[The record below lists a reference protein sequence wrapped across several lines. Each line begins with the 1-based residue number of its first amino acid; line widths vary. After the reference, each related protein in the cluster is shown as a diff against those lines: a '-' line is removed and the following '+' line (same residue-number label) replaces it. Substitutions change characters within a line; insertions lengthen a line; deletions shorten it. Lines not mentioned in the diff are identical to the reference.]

1 MNQREERINELLLDN
16 RFVDW
21 LINPQSPYT
30 TYWQQWMAASA
41 ENAALAEAARQFL
54 LELRIAENDL
64 EQETQEDS
72 TEQLWGNIRNT
83 IERES
88 TPAPKMHRTAPWK
101 YWLAAAAIAAMALLL
116 GITLSRQ
123 PDHTASPVAKTPR
136 ENQPSQEVIRYNGN
150 DKNELFFLPDG
161 SRITLAKGARITYNR
176 LMNGNKREV
185 FLTGEAFF
193 DVAKNPHKPFYIY
206 TQNMVVKVLGTSFR
220 VTTSHHHESVTVK
233 TGKVSVYLKG
243 QDLEQSAARIVLPQ
257 QVCTYSF
264 REKELITTAYAGKS
278 AIELETGR
286 LQGYNFDDAPM
297 DTVFKTLEKMYAM
310 PVHYD
315 KAVFENCFITISLG
329 TESLEEKLEVITKTI
344 GASYSISDY
353 GINIEGKGCK

>member
-1 MNQREERINELLLDN
+1 MNRKEERINELLLDN

-21 LINPQSPYT
+21 LINPQSPYAS
-30 TYWQQWMAASA
+30 YWQQWMAASA
-41 ENAALAEAARQFL
+41 EHAALAESARQFL
-54 LELRIAENDL
+54 LELRIAENDQ
-64 EQETQEDS
+64 EQETDEDT
-72 TEQLWGNIRNT
+72 TEQQWELIRDT
-83 IERES
+83 IDRES
-88 TPAPKMHRTAPWK
+88 TPALKVRRTGQWK
-101 YWLAAAAIAAMALLL
+101 YWLAAAAIAAIALLL
-116 GITLSRQ
+116 GITLSKQ
-123 PDHTASPVAKTPR
+123 PEQPASSAKTTR
-136 ENQPSQEVIRYNGN
+136 ENPPSQEVIRYNGN

-176 LMNGNKREV
+176 LMNGSKREV
-185 FLTGEAFF
+185 HLTGEAFF

-220 VTTSHHHESVTVK
+220 VAASHNQESVTVK

-278 AIELETGR
+278 AIEMETGS
-286 LQGYNFDDAPM
+286 LNGYNFEDAPM
-297 DTVFKTLEKMYAM
+297 DTVFKALEKMYAM

-315 KAVFENCFITISLG
+315 KAVFGNCFITISLG
-329 TESLEEKLEVITKTI
+329 NESLEDKLEVITKTI

-353 GINIEGKGCK
+353 GIHIEGKGCK